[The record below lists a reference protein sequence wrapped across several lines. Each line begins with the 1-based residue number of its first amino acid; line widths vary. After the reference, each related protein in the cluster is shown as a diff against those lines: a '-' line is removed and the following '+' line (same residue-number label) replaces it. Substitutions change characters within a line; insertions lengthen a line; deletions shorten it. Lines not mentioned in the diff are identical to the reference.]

1 MAVLFL
7 ICVCKAQ
14 TWSFSMNAVSG
25 KFGSLEAS
33 KPVEVVVLE
42 FQLQPKFKAALF
54 CLIMADFVVL
64 FCFETLC
71 LCSEFSTLCFYGWL
85 KLLNQLLYQSN
96 ENKKPKV
103 VRTCTQ
109 HLERLQR

>member
-1 MAVLFL
+1 
-7 ICVCKAQ
+7 
-14 TWSFSMNAVSG
+14 MNAVSG

-54 CLIMADFVVL
+54 CLIMVDIVVL
-64 FCFETLC
+64 FCFKTLC
-71 LCSEFSTLCFYGWL
+71 LCSEFSTLCFYGWFKVL
-85 KLLNQLLYQSN
+85 GQLLYQSN
-96 ENKKPKV
+96 EKKKPKV